1 MKHVFQALKL
11 FEKCE
16 YEATKGIHLA
26 PKFEG
31 VLACVQ
37 MRIFSS
43 VMVECASDVDG
54 LTCFLPI
61 HLLSSSAKANVHRII
76 NGGLTIILKR
86 AESRRWNGKKRITL
100 KTQNI
105 IDPFLSALY
114 NTYSLSR
121 DLTTPYEE
129 SILPLSKKFTIDVTY
144 ISEGEEDSCK
154 LEVLIHKDKDIV
166 IFLWKEFKRCGTYV
180 FFRYKKTT
188 WTLPVTNGSLFDI
201 EYNIWDNKMITS
213 GGEIEKMVGWPKQRM
228 SINMMIE
235 EVNLKADGKV
245 KQLSKVTYKWIKKV
259 PDQYL
264 NSMDIDLDRVNDDG
278 LCLLHVLAKMNEP
291 TFLKCIIEKIKDVNP
306 NDSSGQTPLHIACST
321 TSLKTAKLLL
331 QYGADVNA
339 VTQNGDT
346 PMMILASKKKICKS
360 FFKLLLDFNA
370 KRDMENKEN
379 MRAVDIA
386 RMNNFDCAVIK
397 LLQPL

>member
-1 MKHVFQALKL
+1 MG
-11 FEKCE
+11 EK
-16 YEATKGIHLA
+16 K
-26 PKFEG
+26 
-31 VLACVQ
+31 
-37 MRIFSS
+37 
-43 VMVECASDVDG
+43 
-54 LTCFLPI
+54 
-61 HLLSSSAKANVHRII
+61 
-76 NGGLTIILKR
+76 
-86 AESRRWNGKKRITL
+86 ITL

-129 SILPLSKKFTIDVTY
+129 FILPLSKKFTIDVTY

-201 EYNIWDNKMITS
+201 EYNILDNKMITC

-278 LCLLHVLAKMNEP
+278 LCLLHVLAKMNET

-306 NDSSGQTPLHIACST
+306 NDSSGQTPLHIACRT
-321 TSLKTAKLLL
+321 LSLKTAKLLL
-331 QYGADVNA
+331 KYGADVNA

-346 PMMILASKKKICKS
+346 PMMILAGKKKICKS
-360 FFKLLLDFNA
+360 FTKIT
-370 KRDMENKEN
+370 K
-379 MRAVDIA
+379 I
-386 RMNNFDCAVIK
+386 
-397 LLQPL
+397 